1 VLEADAQR
9 CFLKGDNRAVRLWA
23 FPSSASSVAAGV
35 FSPRPMKNVTSR
47 TKRIMHVLTTTTVTI
62 NVSVSQVILSLMP
75 IFKFGIRLSKPS
87 TSGATL

>member
-47 TKRIMHVLTTTTVTI
+47 TKRIMLVLMIIIVTKM
-62 NVSVSQVILSLMP
+62 SQSQNTLSLLL
-75 IFKFGIRLSKPS
+75 IFSI
-87 TSGATL
+87 

>member
-47 TKRIMHVLTTTTVTI
+47 TKRIMLVLMITIVTKM
-62 NVSVSQVILSLMP
+62 SQSQNTLSLLL
-75 IFKFGIRLSKPS
+75 IFSI
-87 TSGATL
+87 

>member
-1 VLEADAQR
+1 MLEADAQR

-47 TKRIMHVLTTTTVTI
+47 TKRIKLVLTTITVTAFHSMI
-62 NVSVSQVILSLMP
+62 VSVSQIILSLKP
-75 IFKFGIRLSKPS
+75 IF
-87 TSGATL
+87 